1 MLSENKKLSIGQP
14 RNSLNGPLDGKM
26 LLEVIRT
33 RDTFLKYCK
42 SPTSYQRTIESPSKL
57 PI

>member
-1 MLSENKKLSIGQP
+1 MMLTDKKKLSIV
-14 RNSLNGPLDGKM
+14 NGPLDGKM